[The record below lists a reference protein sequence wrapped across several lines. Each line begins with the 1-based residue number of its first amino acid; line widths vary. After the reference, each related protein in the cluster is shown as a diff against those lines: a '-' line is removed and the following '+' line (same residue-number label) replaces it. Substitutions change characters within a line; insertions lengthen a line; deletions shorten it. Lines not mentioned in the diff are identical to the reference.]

1 MARNRL
7 ARSFV
12 SLASLSVVLAASSC
26 SGTKTA
32 QTSTADPAT
41 PHAADSSSS
50 QAGSSSTDAKKVEQD
65 ARMGWWRDARFGMF
79 IHWGLYSIPAG
90 TWPEGDPNAR
100 HDHAEWIRESA
111 HIPVAEYEKLQPRF
125 DPEKFDADL
134 WARMAADAGMKYLVI
149 TSKHHDGFDL
159 FDSKWSEWDLGGTP
173 FKNRDVLKELSE
185 ACTRHGVRFCTY
197 HSIMDWH
204 HPDYLPRRG
213 WEKATRPEGNA
224 DYAKFEEYLHHQVE
238 EVVTRYHPGVMW
250 FDGEWESTWNHERGL
265 RLFELC
271 RKLDPTM
278 IVNNRVDVNR
288 GGMGG
293 FSTSKEAVGDFAT
306 PEQEIPATG
315 VPGLDWETCMTMNDH
330 WGFNAADT
338 NWKTTEDLVRKLADI
353 ASKGGNFLLNIGPRS
368 DGTFPPEA
376 VQRLA
381 EIGAWMKV
389 NGESIHGTTASPFDA
404 LAFGRCT
411 VKAPAEKPR
420 VAEVFQGGS
429 RLEQGFAFLR
439 SVGPNDGDAPI
450 EGSTE
455 LEATKGETW
464 KLYLHVF
471 DWPKD
476 RRLVLPG
483 LGNEIGRSYLLA
495 QPSQDLTCKRQDS
508 DVWIAVAETAPDPID
523 TVVALEIRGAPV
535 VYKAPK
541 IEAASDIFVK
551 PLEVKLVASAKDLEI
566 RYTTDGTE
574 PTAASKSYREPIVV
588 TSTTTVRARSYYGG
602 SAVSTIS
609 TARFES
615 ANLKPAIEG
624 AAEHPDALF
633 LIKAQRL
640 SGDWDKLPDK
650 DAFAAKGVDMDL
662 EPGIVSAPKGEH
674 VALDISACIDIDN
687 SDVYVFELTSDDGSK
702 LWIDQEL
709 VVDNDGLHSAISKRG
724 RIGLASGVHWLRLG
738 WFNETGDSV
747 LSLKSGPVGGGLEP
761 TKLRTCVMNQVHGS
775 TETSTK
781 GSAKQ

>member
-1 MARNRL
+1 MTRTHAARFL
-7 ARSFV
+7 LSFCC
-12 SLASLSVVLAASSC
+12 LLLAAC

-32 QTSTADPAT
+32 QTSTSDPAA
-41 PHAADSSSS
+41 PHAASANA
-50 QAGSSSTDAKKVEQD
+50 AGKDAAKSEQD
-65 ARMGWWRDARFGMF
+65 GRMAWWRDARFGMF

-100 HDHAEWIRESA
+100 HDHAEWIRETA

-125 DPEKFDADL
+125 NPVKFDPDL

-159 FDSKWSEWDLGGTP
+159 FDSKWSDWDVGGTP
-173 FKNRDVLKELSE
+173 FKRDILKELSE
-185 ACTRHGVRFCTY
+185 ACARHGVRFCTY

-204 HPDYLPRRG
+204 HPDYLPRRT
-213 WEKATRPEGNA
+213 WEKASRPEGNA

-250 FDGEWESTWNHERGL
+250 FDGEWEATWNHERGL

-376 VQRLA
+376 VERLA
-381 EIGAWMKV
+381 QIGAWMNV
-389 NGESIHGTTASPFDA
+389 NGDSIHGTTASPFDA

-411 VKAPAEKPR
+411 VKAPSEK
-420 VAEVFQGGS
+420 AGS
-429 RLEQGFAFLR
+429 GKTPTR
-439 SVGPNDGDAPI
+439 
-450 EGSTE
+450 
-455 LEATKGETW
+455 
-464 KLYLHVF
+464 LYLHVF
-471 DWPKD
+471 EWPKD

-483 LGNEIGRSYLLA
+483 LGNEIGRAYLLA
-495 QPSQDLTCKRQDS
+495 TPTQALTCKRQDS
-508 DVWIAVAETAPDPID
+508 DVWIAVPESAPDAID
-523 TVVALEIRGAPV
+523 SVVALEIQGAPI

-551 PLEVKLVASAKDLEI
+551 PLEVKLVSSAKELEI
-566 RYTTDGTE
+566 HYTTDGSE
-574 PTAASKSYREPIVV
+574 PTAASTLYRAPILVET
-588 TSTTTVRARSYYGG
+588 TSTIRARSFRGG
-602 SAVSTIS
+602 AAVSGVQS
-609 TARFES
+609 AQFEKVVP
-615 ANLKPAIEG
+615 LPGHERKPKPNGKLAPLE
-624 AAEHPDALF
+624 EWVNCDVYF
-633 LIKAQRL
+633 
-640 SGDWDKLPDK
+640 GDWDKLPDFEATGPSVAPT
-650 DAFAAKGVDMDL
+650 DRAQRVDLDFLKGGLWLPNKSM
-662 EPGIVSAPKGEH
+662 EH
-674 VALDISACIDIDN
+674 LALRYWGFLDVQE
-687 SDVYVFELTSDDGSK
+687 SDVYVFELSSDDGSK
-702 LWIDQEL
+702 LWIDGKV
-709 VVDNDGLHSAISKRG
+709 VVDNDGLHSTEAKRG
-724 RIGLASGVHWLRLG
+724 RVALEKGIHDVTVG
-738 WFNETGDSV
+738 WFN
-747 LSLKSGPVGGGLEP
+747 KSGGAELKLSSGRLGAALEP
-761 TKLRTCVMNQVHGS
+761 TKLFSEHEDGLRR
-775 TETSTK
+775 
-781 GSAKQ
+781 

>member
-1 MARNRL
+1 MPRARL
-7 ARSFV
+7 ARLLAVV
-12 SLASLSVVLAASSC
+12 SPILVVGASSC

-32 QTSTADPAT
+32 QTSTAETAVPGA
-41 PHAADSSSS
+41 
-50 QAGSSSTDAKKVEQD
+50 VESNASGTAQD
-65 ARMGWWRDARFGMF
+65 ARMAWWREARFGMF

-100 HDHAEWIRESA
+100 HDHAEWIRETA
-111 HIPVAEYEKLQPRF
+111 QIPVAEYEKLQPRF
-125 DPEKFDADL
+125 DPVKFDPDL

-173 FKNRDVLKELSE
+173 FKRDILKELSE
-185 ACTRHGVRFCTY
+185 ACSRHGVRFCTY

-224 DYAKFEEYLHHQVE
+224 DYARFEEYLHHQVE

-250 FDGEWESTWNHERGL
+250 FDGEWEATWNHERGL

-271 RKLDPTM
+271 RKLDPAM

-376 VQRLA
+376 VERLA

-411 VKAPAEKPR
+411 VKAPAEKPNG
-420 VAEVFQGGS
+420 A
-429 RLEQGFAFLR
+429 
-439 SVGPNDGDAPI
+439 
-450 EGSTE
+450 
-455 LEATKGETW
+455 KGETTR
-464 KLYLHVF
+464 LYLHVF

-483 LGNEIGRSYLLA
+483 LGNEIGRAYLLGLPA
-495 QPSQDLTCKRQDS
+495 QSLVCKRQES
-508 DVWIAVAETAPDPID
+508 DVWIAVPETAPDPID

-566 RYTTDGTE
+566 RYTTDGKE
-574 PTAASKSYREPIVV
+574 PSGSSPIYGKPLQI
-588 TSTTTVRARSYYGG
+588 TTTTTVLARAFHGG
-602 SAVSTIS
+602 AAVSGVES
-609 TARFES
+609 ARFEKVDP
-615 ANLKPAIEG
+615 LPGHDRKHPAQKNGEILPLE
-624 AAEHPDALF
+624 EWVNCDIYF
-633 LIKAQRL
+633 
-640 SGDWDKLPDK
+640 GDWDKLPDF
-650 DAFAAKGVDMDL
+650 DAIGPSVAPTDRAEHIGLDFLRGGRWLPNQNL
-662 EPGIVSAPKGEH
+662 EH
-674 VALDISACIDIDN
+674 LALRFWGLLN
-687 SDVYVFELTSDDGSK
+687 VEEPDVYVFELTSDDGSR
-702 LWIDQEL
+702 LWIDGKL
-709 VVDNDGLHSAISKRG
+709 VVENDGLHSTESKRG
-724 RIGLASGVHWLRLG
+724 RVALDKGIHDLVVG
-738 WFNETGDSV
+738 WFN
-747 LSLKSGPVGGGLEP
+747 KSGGSELALSSGHLGSDLRP
-761 TKLRTCVMNQVHGS
+761 TKTWLEHEEFGRR
-775 TETSTK
+775 
-781 GSAKQ
+781 